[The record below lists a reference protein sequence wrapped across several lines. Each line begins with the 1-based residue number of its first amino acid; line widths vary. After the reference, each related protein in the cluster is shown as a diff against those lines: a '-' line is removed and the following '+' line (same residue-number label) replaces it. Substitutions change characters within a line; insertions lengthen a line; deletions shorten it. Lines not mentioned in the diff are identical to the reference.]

1 MIRAY
6 SLSGTD
12 SEQQLHQLL
21 IDRFGIE
28 STAQPSA
35 VTAAYSAHEKQALE
49 TGRYELA
56 LAAML
61 PCIWVYNRVGLY
73 ILGIAELEGNPY
85 RDWIEAYGDESYT
98 REVDYMLEV
107 IDAWAAEKDRQ
118 TRDAMTSQFLTS
130 LLFEYDF
137 WDYGYYGE

>member
-6 SLSGTD
+6 ALSGTD

-21 IDRFGIE
+21 VDRFGIE

-35 VTAAYSAHEKQALE
+35 VTAAYNAHEKQGLE

-61 PCIWVYNRVGLY
+61 PCIWIYNRVGLY
-73 ILGIAELEGNPY
+73 ILRIAKLDGNPY

-98 REVDYMLEV
+98 SEVDYMLEV
-107 IDAWAAEKDRQ
+107 IDEWAAEKDKQ
-118 TRDAMTSQFLTS
+118 TRDAMTAQFLTS
-130 LLFEYDF
+130 LQYEYDF
-137 WDYGYYGE
+137 WNYGYYGE